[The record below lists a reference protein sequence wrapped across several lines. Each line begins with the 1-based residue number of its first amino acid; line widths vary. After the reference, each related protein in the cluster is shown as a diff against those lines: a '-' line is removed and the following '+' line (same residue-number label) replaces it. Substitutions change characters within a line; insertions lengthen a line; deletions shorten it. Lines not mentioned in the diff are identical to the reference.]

1 MTHLDNM
8 AMQNVVRLPTSLLL
22 SVSWSVC
29 LSACMSGL
37 LSLGVWNVSIAV
49 GGESSSWLWRVS
61 RTGEE
66 EGGGGGDDDW
76 RLWPPP
82 QHRGCLSLLSLSSLS
97 LLSLSRTSDASSPLL
112 VSLSLVSLCE
122 NCRVLSVCSG
132 VWCGLVQ
139 RFRKRLTGELD
150 ITHPETLVWR

>member
-1 MTHLDNM
+1 
-8 AMQNVVRLPTSLLL
+8 
-22 SVSWSVC
+22 
-29 LSACMSGL
+29 
-37 LSLGVWNVSIAV
+37 VWNVSIGV
-49 GGESSSWLWRVS
+49 GGSLRRGFGVCLERERKKEVEEATM
-61 RTGEE
+61 TG
-66 EGGGGGDDDW
+66 
-76 RLWPPP
+76 
-82 QHRGCLSLLSLSSLS
+82 GCGHLLSTEALSPLPSLS
-97 LLSLSRTSDASSPLL
+97 CTSDASSPLL

>member
-1 MTHLDNM
+1 MTGGCG
-8 AMQNVVRLPTSLLL
+8 RIL
-22 SVSWSVC
+22 STE
-29 LSACMSGL
+29 
-37 LSLGVWNVSIAV
+37 AV
-49 GGESSSWLWRVS
+49 
-61 RTGEE
+61 
-66 EGGGGGDDDW
+66 
-76 RLWPPP
+76 
-82 QHRGCLSLLSLSSLS
+82 SLS
-97 LLSLSRTSDASSPLL
+97 SLSRTSDASSPLL